1 MGVEGSEV
9 KEDCWLACGG
19 PTLTQPPPSWA
30 CAYDPYRG
38 SRALHDLRLRNPS
51 RPVSSPA
58 DLHLAEVAPASS
70 CSRRIRSPVSIL
82 IHPIRPRP
90 RPRISSPRP
99 PLAPIP
105 ILRAEV
111 APGVLLQFF
120 HRIVARRGA
129 EPKQLAFSAA
139 LGVTLGIFPICGTTV
154 ILCGV
159 AIAMLGSSCNA
170 VTVMVLNFVVTPLEL
185 SLIVPFLRFG
195 EVITGS
201 GHFPLTSD
209 AFKKVITGQASK
221 DVMLSIVHAMLGWLI
236 AAPFALAALYM
247 VFIPCFKLMVDR
259 FGGVP
264 SSPRTPIKLV

>member
-1 MGVEGSEV
+1 MSFFTRIGVWPWIQNKV
-9 KEDCWLACGG
+9 V
-19 PTLTQPPPSWA
+19 
-30 CAYDPYRG
+30 DP
-38 SRALHDLRLRNPS
+38 LMQ
-51 RPVSSPA
+51 V
-58 DLHLAEVAPASS
+58 V
-70 CSRRIRSPVSIL
+70 
-82 IHPIRPRP
+82 
-90 RPRISSPRP
+90 
-99 PLAPIP
+99 
-105 ILRAEV
+105 
-111 APGVLLQFF
+111 
-120 HRIVARRGA
+120 RRGA

-159 AIAMLGSSCNA
+159 AIAMLGSHCNA

-236 AAPFALAALYM
+236 TAPFALAALYM

>member
-1 MGVEGSEV
+1 MEVEG
-9 KEDCWLACGG
+9 KRWRRR
-19 PTLTQPPPSWA
+19 PPAPAAFAHRKSIPSGLGLGLEF
-30 CAYDPYRG
+30 RLL
-38 SRALHDLRLRNPS
+38 SRRLRRSPS
-51 RPVSSPA
+51 CEQRWR
-58 DLHLAEVAPASS
+58 PASS
-70 CSRRIRSPVSIL
+70 FNSSTASSLAGSGFLFAKKMSFFTRIGVWPWIQNKVVD
-82 IHPIRPRP
+82 
-90 RPRISSPRP
+90 
-99 PLAPIP
+99 PLMQ
-105 ILRAEV
+105 V
-111 APGVLLQFF
+111 V
-120 HRIVARRGA
+120 RRGA

-159 AIAMLGSSCNA
+159 AIAMLGSRCNA

>member
-1 MGVEGSEV
+1 MEVEG
-9 KEDCWLACGG
+9 KRWRRR
-19 PTLTQPPPSWA
+19 PPAPAAFAHRKSIPSGLGLGLEF
-30 CAYDPYRG
+30 RLL
-38 SRALHDLRLRNPS
+38 SRRLRRSPS
-51 RPVSSPA
+51 CEQRWR
-58 DLHLAEVAPASS
+58 PASS
-70 CSRRIRSPVSIL
+70 FN
-82 IHPIRPRP
+82 
-90 RPRISSPRP
+90 SST
-99 PLAPIP
+99 AS
-105 ILRAEV
+105 
-111 APGVLLQFF
+111 
-120 HRIVARRGA
+120 GA

-159 AIAMLGSSCNA
+159 AIAMLGSRCNA

>member
-1 MGVEGSEV
+1 MSFFTRIGVWPWIQNKV
-9 KEDCWLACGG
+9 V
-19 PTLTQPPPSWA
+19 
-30 CAYDPYRG
+30 DP
-38 SRALHDLRLRNPS
+38 LMQ
-51 RPVSSPA
+51 V
-58 DLHLAEVAPASS
+58 V
-70 CSRRIRSPVSIL
+70 
-82 IHPIRPRP
+82 
-90 RPRISSPRP
+90 
-99 PLAPIP
+99 
-105 ILRAEV
+105 
-111 APGVLLQFF
+111 
-120 HRIVARRGA
+120 RRGA

-247 VFIPCFKLMVDR
+247 VFTPCFKLMVDR